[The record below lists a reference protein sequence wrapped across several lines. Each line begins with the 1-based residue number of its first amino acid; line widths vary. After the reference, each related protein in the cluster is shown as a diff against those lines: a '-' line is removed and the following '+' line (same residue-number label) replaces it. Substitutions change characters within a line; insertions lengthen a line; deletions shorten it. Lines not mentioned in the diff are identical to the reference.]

1 MKRYAK
7 LFASLVVDGTP
18 ISESN
23 VTDKK
28 NKVVKTTRIKNR
40 SMLPEH
46 LKEPMKK
53 LIEQKFEQF
62 FDTLKQSQANDEIAR
77 QNYNHQLQE
86 ARRVEAQLKTL
97 EL

>member
-1 MKRYAK
+1 
-7 LFASLVVDGTP
+7 
-18 ISESN
+18 
-23 VTDKK
+23 
-28 NKVVKTTRIKNR
+28 
-40 SMLPEH
+40 MLPEH